1 MGRAGGAGP
10 QHVLWGPLGTLTKG
24 ESASKACT
32 RPWTLSLVHLW
43 LPCGGWDS
51 EGLGRAW

>member
-1 MGRAGGAGP
+1 MGRAGGARP
-10 QHVLWGPLGTLTKG
+10 QRVLWGPLGTLTKG